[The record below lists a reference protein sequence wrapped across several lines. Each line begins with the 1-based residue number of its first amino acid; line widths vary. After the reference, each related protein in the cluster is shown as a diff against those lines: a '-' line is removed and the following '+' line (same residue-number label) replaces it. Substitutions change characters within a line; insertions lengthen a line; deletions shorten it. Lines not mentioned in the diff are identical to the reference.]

1 MKSLLLVGALL
12 FAPMVNEEID
22 NEEPEI
28 VVVEGEGETET
39 ETPEVEEEPKEEVV
53 EENEEPK
60 EEVAEVE
67 DSDEDEKTTIAII
80 EGVAE
85 TLEWWKTFLATLG
98 ISVGGLSLSSIIA
111 LIVVAL
117 RSIANSMKLKKS
129 KMKTLEDVQDAVLK
143 EVSNCVKKEMDASV
157 VPMIEQVEKT
167 LVNTKDL
174 QKVITKIVALSQE
187 NSPASRLAILECIA
201 SLGVADKSVIEDAKE
216 SIEEEIKTEQ
226 EIKDDAN
233 KKLDDIITET
243 EIKEEPKTENEMEEY
258 LKGL

>member
-28 VVVEGEGETET
+28 VVVDGEGETET

-53 EENEEPK
+53 EEKEEPK

-143 EVSNCVKKEMDASV
+143 EVSNCVKKEMDANV

-243 EIKEEPKTENEMEEY
+243 EIKEEPKNENEMEEY

>member
-28 VVVEGEGETET
+28 VVVESEGETET

-53 EENEEPK
+53 EEKEEPK
-60 EEVAEVE
+60 EEVVEVE

-243 EIKEEPKTENEMEEY
+243 EIKEEPKNENEMEEY

>member
-28 VVVEGEGETET
+28 VVVESEGETET

-53 EENEEPK
+53 EEKEEPK

-243 EIKEEPKTENEMEEY
+243 EIKEEPKNENEMEEY

>member
-12 FAPMVNEEID
+12 FAPLVNEEID

-28 VVVEGEGETET
+28 VVVESEGETET

-53 EENEEPK
+53 EEKEEPK

-243 EIKEEPKTENEMEEY
+243 EIKEEPKNENEMEEY

>member
-28 VVVEGEGETET
+28 VVVESEGETET

-53 EENEEPK
+53 EEKEEPK

-216 SIEEEIKTEQ
+216 SIEEEIKVEQ

-243 EIKEEPKTENEMEEY
+243 EIKEEPKNENEMEEY